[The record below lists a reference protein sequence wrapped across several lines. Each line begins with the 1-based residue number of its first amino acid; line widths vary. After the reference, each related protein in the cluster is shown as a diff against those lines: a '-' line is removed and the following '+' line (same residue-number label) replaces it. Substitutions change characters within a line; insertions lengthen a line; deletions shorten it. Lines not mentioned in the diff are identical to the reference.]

1 MAHIRKLKSG
11 RWQATVRHPSGQRY
25 SKSDPLKRVVT
36 EWAAETESK
45 MRRGEFVDPAGG
57 RMTLSQWRTRWLET
71 RRVETATTDKTES
84 WWRNHIEPKFGSWP
98 LASIQSWDVEA
109 WVTELEARKVGAET
123 VRSSLRL
130 LRLILKSAVKHKL
143 IASNPAEGVSAAS
156 PTPHIDRVLTRDEAD
171 RLLGQFTGEDRVFVG
186 VLLYCGL
193 RFQEAAGLRRFRV
206 DLMRRRLQVA
216 KVQPRKGEEKKPKTD
231 AGVRLVPL
239 TDELVVQLSRLIPEP
254 NQDLVFASPQG
265 ARIRYDNWFRRV
277 WQPAVKKAK
286 LPDPQPTPHD
296 LRHTFGS
303 WLGEAGVPAG
313 QIAALMGHK
322 SLRSVERYIHATE
335 ARFDQARN
343 AIEGVLTSVHT
354 SSYRLGHAEAAED
367 ASPRDPSRGRSLEQS
382 TRTGGRKGRES
393 E

>member
-36 EWAAETESK
+36 EWAAEIESK

-57 RMTLSQWRTRWLET
+57 RMTLAQWRTKWLET
-71 RRVETATTDKTES
+71 RRVETATTDKTDS

-109 WVTELEARKVGAET
+109 WVTDLQARKVGAET

-130 LRLILKSAVKHKL
+130 LKLILKSAVKHKL
-143 IASNPAEGVSAAS
+143 IAANPAEDVTAET
-156 PTPHIDRVLTRDEAD
+156 PPPHIDRILTRDEAA
-171 RLLGQFTGEDRVFVG
+171 RLLDQFLGVDRVFVE

-206 DLMRRRLQVA
+206 DLLRKRIQIA
-216 KVQPRKGEEKKPKTD
+216 KVQPRKGTEKRPKTD

-239 TDELVVQLSRLIPEP
+239 TDELVVSLSQLMPAPDNE
-254 NQDLVFASPQG
+254 LVFTTPSG
-265 ARIRYDNWFRRV
+265 TRIRYDNWLRRV
-277 WQPAVKKAK
+277 WKPALEGSPAVEAKPAVRGRAATPAIPARPGAK
-286 LPDPQPTPHD
+286 LADPQPTPHD
-296 LRHTFGS
+296 LRHSYGS
-303 WLGEAGVPAG
+303 WLGEANVPPG

-343 AIEGVLTSVHT
+343 ALSRPVDK
-354 SSYRLGHAEAAED
+354 AAEL
-367 ASPRDPSRGRSLEQS
+367 P
-382 TRTGGRKGRES
+382 
-393 E
+393 

>member
-1 MAHIRKLKSG
+1 VAHIRKLKSG

-25 SKSDPLKRVVT
+25 SRSDPLKRVVT
-36 EWAAETESK
+36 EWAAETEAK
-45 MRRGEFVDPAGG
+45 LRRGEFVDPAGG
-57 RMTLSQWRTRWLET
+57 RLTLAQWRVKWLET

-98 LASIQSWDVEA
+98 LVSIQSWDVEA
-109 WVTELEARKVGAET
+109 WVTELESRKVGAET

-143 IASNPAEGVSAAS
+143 IASNPADGITATS
-156 PTPHIDRVLTRDEAD
+156 PDPHIDRILTRDEAA
-171 RLLGQFTGEDRVFVG
+171 RLLDQFLGADRVFVE

-206 DLMRRRLQVA
+206 DLLRKRIQIA
-216 KVQPRKGEEKKPKTD
+216 KVQPRKGAEKKPKTD
-231 AGVRLVPL
+231 AGVRPVPL
-239 TDELVVQLSRLIPEP
+239 TDDLVVQLSRIIPEP
-254 NQDLVFASPQG
+254 NQELVFTSPEG
-265 ARIRYDNWFRRV
+265 SRLRYDNWLRRV
-277 WQPAVKKAK
+277 WQPALREAK

-296 LRHTFGS
+296 LRHSYGS
-303 WLGEAGVPAG
+303 WLGEAGVPAS

-343 AIEGVLTSVHT
+343 AIEGTKKRGLDNT
-354 SSYRLGHAEAAED
+354 AEL
-367 ASPRDPSRGRSLEQS
+367 P
-382 TRTGGRKGRES
+382 
-393 E
+393 